1 MVDAAAFVEPP
12 TKPIRQD
19 TTHRTRSLLGL
30 SSENVPGAPSAGD
43 GPGASSDPAQIERRS
58 LLSQGVPYSVPY
70 SSQR

>member
-43 GPGASSDPAQIERRS
+43 GPGASSDPAHRTAAHS
-58 LLSQGVPYSVPY
+58 SPQGVPYSVPY